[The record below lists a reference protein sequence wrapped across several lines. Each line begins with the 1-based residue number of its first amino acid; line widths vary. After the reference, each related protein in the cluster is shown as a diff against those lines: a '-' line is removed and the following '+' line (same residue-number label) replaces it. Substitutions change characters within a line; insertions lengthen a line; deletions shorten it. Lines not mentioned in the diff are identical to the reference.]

1 MKRYLFTI
9 LLSCCLFI
17 QTLPAH
23 AQDQEAIQ
31 LVLDIEKLAKFKQ
44 ILQQLYDG
52 YKILETGY
60 NKVKDITSGNYS
72 LHQVFLD
79 GLYLVSP
86 GIKKYQRVA
95 DIIEDQGRL
104 VAGYKNAFS
113 LFKSC
118 NVFSQEE
125 LSYMGKVY
133 GGLLE
138 KSADNLDALLM
149 VITDSKLRMSD
160 DERLQRI
167 DHIYKDMEDMLS
179 FLRQFN
185 GSTQILAFQRV
196 KETAE
201 LNSMQTITS
210 GK

>member
-1 MKRYLFTI
+1 MKRLLFVT
-9 LLSCCLFI
+9 LFVASLCT
-17 QTLPAH
+17 QSLAVH
-23 AQDQEAIQ
+23 SQDQEAMQ
-31 LVLDIEKLAKFKQ
+31 LILDIEKLAKFKQ

-72 LHQVFLD
+72 LHEVFLD

-86 GIKKYQRVA
+86 GVKKYQRIV
-95 DIIEDQGRL
+95 DIIQDQGRL
-104 VAGYKNAFS
+104 VSGYKNAFA

-118 NVFSQEE
+118 NVFSSDE
-125 LSYMGKVY
+125 LNYMGKVY
-133 GGLLE
+133 GGLLQ

-167 DHIYKDMEDMLS
+167 DHIYRDMEDMLA

-196 KETAE
+196 KESAE
-201 LNSMQTITS
+201 LRSMETLSTE
-210 GK
+210 K